1 MISHTLPAL
10 PSCITSVIRLFSSF
24 TGHYRLHYQEK
35 RSDFVNF
42 TSAYRLHYQ
51 ARHAIKTPPLCNYQ
65 SDFGHLAPAETPLPG
80 ESVMISWTLPALP
93 SNFCRKRPFLSPF
106 FMKNVMISWTLPAGN
121 GARKSL
127 VKQFSLVMALVMESV
142 STRNHLEKLLPG
154 RFWKNLCKSLKL
166 FNFTNYQGATPTGGI
181 NPW

>member
-10 PSCITSVIRLFSSF
+10 PSCITSAIRLFSSF

-80 ESVMISWTLPALP
+80 ESIMISWALPALP

-127 VKQFSLVMALVMESV
+127 VKQFSLVMALVMGSV

-154 RFWKNLCKSLKL
+154 RFWKNPCKSLKL